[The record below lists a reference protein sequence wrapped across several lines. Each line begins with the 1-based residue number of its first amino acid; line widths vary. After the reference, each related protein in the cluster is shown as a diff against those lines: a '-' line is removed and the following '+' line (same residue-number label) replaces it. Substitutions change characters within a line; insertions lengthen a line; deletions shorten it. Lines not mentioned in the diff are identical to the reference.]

1 MFGHDVKASLTME
14 ETTALEKI
22 VKNIETALQKPLD
35 KSVNSKFDSL
45 KSIFEKSLAVNKNL
59 KKGNILTFSD
69 LETKKPKGFG
79 ILANDYESIIGQKI
93 NRDLKQWD
101 FLNDKNLFNIM
112 KLNGSIINT
121 ARGGVA
127 NKTGL

>member
-1 MFGHDVKASLTME
+1 
-14 ETTALEKI
+14 
-22 VKNIETALQKPLD
+22 
-35 KSVNSKFDSL
+35 
-45 KSIFEKSLAVNKNL
+45 
-59 KKGNILTFSD
+59 
-69 LETKKPKGFG
+69 
-79 ILANDYESIIGQKI
+79 LANDYESIIGQKI